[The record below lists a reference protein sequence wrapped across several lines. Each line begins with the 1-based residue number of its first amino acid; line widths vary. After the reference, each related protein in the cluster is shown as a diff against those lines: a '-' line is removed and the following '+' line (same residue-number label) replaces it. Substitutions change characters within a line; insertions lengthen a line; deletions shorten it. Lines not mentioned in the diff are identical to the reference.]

1 MRKIVLLMALIV
13 LSFTIRAQTVIPK
26 IGFTLA
32 KIAASEDG
40 DGENK
45 SKLGLMLGAAVEI
58 PFKDNFS
65 FQPELLFIQ
74 KGGKYT
80 YSEDDE
86 SSETKETIN
95 YLEIPVLF
103 KATFGEATK
112 FYANA
117 GPSFG
122 FAIGGKYKYEES
134 FDGDTESDSGKLKF
148 GSGEE
153 DDYKGLDF
161 GFQLGGGVLIA
172 DKYII
177 DLRYGLGLSN
187 ISNAE
192 DGDFKLKNRVLQ
204 ITFGMPLNLFNK

>member
-1 MRKIVLLMALIV
+1 MKKNVLLVALIV
-13 LSFTIRAQTVIPK
+13 FSITIHAQTIIPK
-26 IGFTLA
+26 IGFTVA
-32 KIAASEDG
+32 KIAASEEG

-45 SKLGLMLGAAVEI
+45 SKLGLTLGAAVEI

-103 KATFGEATK
+103 KVTFGDATK

-122 FAIGGKYKYEES
+122 FAIGGKYKYEENI
-134 FDGDTESDSGKLKF
+134 DGDTDSESGDLKF

-153 DDYKGLDF
+153 DDYKGLDL

-187 ISNAE
+187 ISNE
-192 DGDFKLKNRVLQ
+192 EEGDFTLKNRVLQ
-204 ITFGMPLNLFNK
+204 ITFGMPLNLFK